1 VQSAVGSRQSAVG
14 IARNNCDVSGIR
26 RTQFLRHREAETPRS
41 RRNIAGLGI
50 AQKAS
55 MKEPSPARK
64 RTLALHERAIMFSTN
79 VNRSYPEQ
87 MNYPSEIVW
96 NQLVRAA
103 DGTSNNLIEADN
115 GSTDPD
121 FLNKMRTALREA
133 KESKACLA
141 KIRLGPLANAPKVLA
156 LGLEQEADELAAI
169 YSTIITNME
178 IRLSKRPR
186 QRRRKPADDSTED

>member
-1 VQSAVGSRQSAVG
+1 
-14 IARNNCDVSGIR
+14 
-26 RTQFLRHREAETPRS
+26 
-41 RRNIAGLGI
+41 
-50 AQKAS
+50 
-55 MKEPSPARK
+55 MKEPSAARK
-64 RTLALHERAIMFSTN
+64 RTLALQARAIAFSTH
-79 VNRSYPEQ
+79 VNRSYPDR
-87 MNYPSEIVW
+87 MNYPSEVVW

-141 KIRLGPLANAPKVLA
+141 KIRLGSLANAPTVRE

-169 YSTIITNME
+169 YSTIISNME
-178 IRLSKRPR
+178 IRLSKKRKR
-186 QRRRKPADDSTED
+186 GRRSGGD

>member
-1 VQSAVGSRQSAVG
+1 
-14 IARNNCDVSGIR
+14 
-26 RTQFLRHREAETPRS
+26 
-41 RRNIAGLGI
+41 
-50 AQKAS
+50 

-64 RTLALHERAIMFSTN
+64 RTLALHERALRFSTN
-79 VNRSYPEQ
+79 INESYPSGRI
-87 MNYPSEIVW
+87 NYPSEVVW
-96 NQLVRAA
+96 GQLVRAG

-141 KIRLGPLANAPKVLA
+141 KIRMASLANARRLGE
-156 LGLEQEADELAAI
+156 LGLEQEADELCAI

-178 IRLSKRPR
+178 KRLAKQKRSG
-186 QRRRKPADDSTED
+186 RKHAE